1 MERNIK
7 DYIIILLKG
16 SAMGAADVV
25 PGVSGGTIAFI
36 SGIYEELI
44 ESIKSFNWANIK
56 ELFSKGFKQ
65 FWTSLNGNFL
75 ATLFVG
81 IAISIFSLA
90 RLLHFLLDEYPILIW
105 SFFFGLIVASAIYVA
120 TQMKSI
126 NGLFSLILGFVA
138 SILLLPIFAYSFYI
152 AGLIYFAIF
161 WLLLFGI
168 THFVINRIKGGNS
181 KKAMR
186 FLLTALA
193 INLGTI
199 IAYFVTKIT
208 PVPEVESS
216 PYWFVFISGMI
227 AICAMI
233 LPGISGSFILLLMG
247 QYKFILSAV
256 NDFKISYIL
265 TFGLGAIIGLISFS
279 NVLSWLLKKYHDITV
294 AFLAGFMVG
303 SLNKVWPWKHTLLSQ
318 TNQFAEIIPVKQE
331 NVLPNIFFELTA
343 KDPQTLY
350 AVLMAITGFLV
361 IFLLETL
368 FSRVK
373 EEKETTK

>member
-1 MERNIK
+1 MIRNIK

-16 SAMGAADVV
+16 TAMGAADVV

-44 ESIKSFNWANIK
+44 ESIKSINWVNFK
-56 ELFSKGFKQ
+56 GLFSKGFKQ
-65 FWTSLNGNFL
+65 FWSSINGNFL
-75 ATLFVG
+75 ASLFIG

-90 RLLHFLLDEYPILIW
+90 KLLHFLLDEHPILIW

-120 TQMKSI
+120 KQIKNWDYKSI
-126 NGLFSLILGFVA
+126 
-138 SILLLPIFAYSFYI
+138 
-152 AGLIYFAIF
+152 
-161 WLLLFGI
+161 
-168 THFVINRIKGGNS
+168 
-181 KKAMR
+181 
-186 FLLTALA
+186 LA
-193 INLGTI
+193 IVIGTI
-199 IAYFVTKIT
+199 IAYFITEIT
-208 PVPEVESS
+208 PVPEVENS

-256 NDFKISYIL
+256 NDLKISYIV
-265 TFGLGAIIGLISFS
+265 TFGLGAVIGLISFS
-279 NVLSWLLKKYHDITV
+279 NVLSWLLKKYHNITV
-294 AFLAGFMVG
+294 AFLAGFMIG
-303 SLNKVWPWKHTLLSQ
+303 SLNKVWPWKHTLLSH
-318 TNQFAEIIPVKQE
+318 TNQFAKIIPVKQE
-331 NVLPNIFFELTA
+331 NVLPNMFFEFTG

-350 AVLMAITGFLV
+350 AILMAITGFLV

-373 EEKETTK
+373 EDKAAGK